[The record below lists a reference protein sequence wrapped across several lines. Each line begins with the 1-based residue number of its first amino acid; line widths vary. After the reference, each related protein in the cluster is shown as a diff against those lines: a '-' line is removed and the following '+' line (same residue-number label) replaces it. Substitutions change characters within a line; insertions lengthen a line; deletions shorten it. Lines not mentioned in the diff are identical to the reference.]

1 MPAGMPGCG
10 LQSVA
15 PDAAG
20 AWLRSVP
27 GRRPARLRN
36 LHERMPVI
44 MERSAWATWL
54 GEDAAATGK
63 LMRPATVDVLKLW
76 PVLRAV
82 NGVRNNGAM
91 LLDVVTDPAA
101 PPPSNASAEPNLA

>member
-1 MPAGMPGCG
+1 
-10 LQSVA
+10 
-15 PDAAG
+15 
-20 AWLRSVP
+20 
-27 GRRPARLRN
+27 
-36 LHERMPVI
+36 
-44 MERSAWATWL
+44 
-54 GEDAAATGK
+54 
-63 LMRPATVDVLKLW
+63 MRPATVDVLKLW